1 MKFLRFP
8 LVILLALLAE
18 LLLPRYVAGFF
29 RYFDFMLI
37 VVVFNSVS
45 RSRVQ
50 STLLGTASGLT
61 QDAFTGIVFGLN
73 GFSKT
78 VVGYLASTFYQR
90 FMIDTALTQLV
101 VLIVATW
108 LNEGICI
115 GLSLVLFGDPPGP
128 LFPEMLIRTA
138 CNGFGGVLLM
148 KLSVVFFRRLSAGRM
163 RSRGVSRL
171 SR

>member
-8 LVILLALLAE
+8 AVILLALLAE

-45 RSRVQ
+45 RSRIQ
-50 STLLGTASGLT
+50 STLLGTVSGLI
-61 QDAFTGIVFGLN
+61 QDTFTGIVFGLN

-78 VVGYLASTFYQR
+78 VVGYLASSFYQR

-101 VLIVATW
+101 VLAVATW

-115 GLSLVLFGDPPGP
+115 GLRAALFGVAPGP
-128 LFPEMLIRTA
+128 VFPELLIRTA
-138 CNGFGGVLLM
+138 CNAFGGVLLM
-148 KLSVVFFRRLSAGRM
+148 KLSVLFFRRLSAGRM

>member
-8 LVILLALLAE
+8 AVILLALLAE
-18 LLLPRYVAGFF
+18 LLLPRYVADFF

-45 RSRVQ
+45 RSRIQ
-50 STLLGTASGLT
+50 ATLLGTASGLT
-61 QDAFTGIVFGLN
+61 QDAFTDIVFGLN

-90 FMIDTALTQLV
+90 FMIDTALIQLL
-101 VLIVATW
+101 VLAAAT
-108 LNEGICI
+108 LVNDGVRI
-115 GLSLVLFGDPPGP
+115 GLDAALFGVAPGP
-128 LFPEMLIRTA
+128 VFPDLLIRVA
-138 CNGFGGVLLM
+138 CNAFGGVLLM
-148 KLSVVFFRRLSAGRM
+148 KLTVLIFRRLSAGRM

>member
-1 MKFLRFP
+1 MKFLRIP
-8 LVILLALLAE
+8 AALLLALLAE

-29 RYFDFMLI
+29 RFFDFMLV

-45 RSRVQ
+45 RTRVGA
-50 STLLGTASGLT
+50 TLVGTAGGLI
-61 QDAFTGIVFGLN
+61 QDAFTGIFGLS

-78 VVGYLASTFYQR
+78 VVGYLASSFYQR

-101 VLIVATW
+101 VLAVATW
-108 LNEGICI
+108 LNEGIRI
-115 GLSLVLFGDPPGP
+115 GLSAALFGTAPGP
-128 LFPEMLIRTA
+128 IYPELLIRTA
-138 CNGFGGVLLM
+138 CNAVGGVLLM
-148 KLSVVFFRRLSAGRM
+148 RLAVLLFRRLSAGRM

>member
-1 MKFLRFP
+1 MKYFRLP
-8 LVILLALLAE
+8 AVIVLALLAE
-18 LLLPRYVAGFF
+18 LMLPRYVAPFF

-45 RSRVQ
+45 RSRIQ
-50 STLLGTASGLT
+50 TTLLGTATGLI
-61 QDAFTGIVFGLN
+61 QDVFIGSVTGLN

-78 VVGYLASTFYQR
+78 VVGFIASSFYQR

-101 VLIVATW
+101 VLAAAT
-108 LNEGICI
+108 LINQGICI
-115 GLSLVLFGDPPGP
+115 GLSLALFGTPPGP
-128 LFPEMLIRTA
+128 VFPDLLIRTA
-138 CNGFGGVLLM
+138 CNSLGGVLLM
-148 KLSVVFFRRLSAGRM
+148 RLTVLFFRRLTAGRM

>member
-1 MKFLRFP
+1 MKYLRFP
-8 LVILLALLAE
+8 AVILLALLAE

-45 RSRVQ
+45 RPRIQ
-50 STLLGTASGLT
+50 ATLLGTASGLI
-61 QDAFTGIVFGLN
+61 QDAFTGIIFGLN

-78 VVGYLASTFYQR
+78 VVGYLASSFYQR
-90 FMIDTALTQLV
+90 FMIDTALIQLV
-101 VLIVATW
+101 VLAAATW
-108 LNEGICI
+108 LSEGIRI
-115 GLSLVLFGDPPGP
+115 GLSAALFGAAPGP
-128 LFPEMLIRTA
+128 LFPQMLIRTA
-138 CNGFGGVLLM
+138 CNAIGGVLLM
-148 KLSVVFFRRLSAGRM
+148 KLSVLLFRRLSAGRM

>member
-8 LVILLALLAE
+8 AVILVALLAE

-37 VVVFNSVS
+37 VVVFNSVN
-45 RSRVQ
+45 RSRIGA
-50 STLLGTASGLT
+50 TLVGTASGLT
-61 QDAFTGIVFGLN
+61 QDAFTGIVGVN

-78 VVGYLASTFYQR
+78 VVAWLASSFYQR

-101 VLIVATW
+101 VLAAATW
-108 LNEGICI
+108 IDAGITI
-115 GLSLVLFGDPPGP
+115 GLRAALFGIPAGAV
-128 LFPEMLIRTA
+128 FPDLLIRTG
-138 CNGFGGVLLM
+138 CNAFGGVLLM
-148 KLSVVFFRRLSAGRM
+148 RLAVLFFRRLSAGRM
-163 RSRGVSRL
+163 RGRGVSRL